1 MRTAIFGSGSIGGYV
16 GGMMARAG
24 QDVTLIDS
32 WPDHIEAM
40 RRDGLSL
47 SGTQG
52 EFHVKVQCLHLYE
65 SDKLLRTPLDVAIL
79 CVKSYQTD
87 WMTTLLQDYLAPNGV
102 VLSLQNS
109 MNEEAIANIVGW
121 GRVLGCTIS
130 TMGTEM
136 MGPGKILRSYASLPG
151 YPVFRVGEV
160 HCRPT
165 KRATAIADAL
175 GAVDNSTV
183 TTNLWGERWSKLT
196 SNAMASAIHPLTGL
210 RTAQMW
216 DHPQVRRL
224 AIQLGYEGVKVGEA
238 LGLDLE
244 KICAIE
250 PELWLAATPDA
261 QDVIAKIEERL
272 VSWRSRIGPNS
283 QASTAQDFRRG
294 RRTEIDYI
302 NGLVARKG
310 EEAGVPAPLH
320 AQLTALVRRLELG
333 EIQPGLDTIAHLLP
347 KA

>member
-1 MRTAIFGSGSIGGYV
+1 MHIAMFGSGSIGGYV
-16 GGMMARAG
+16 AGMMTRAG
-24 QDVTLIDS
+24 QNVTLLDS

-40 RRDGLSL
+40 RKDGLSL

-52 EFHVKVQCLHLYE
+52 EINVKVRCLHLYE
-65 SDKLLRTPLDVAIL
+65 SDMLLKTPVDVAIL
-79 CVKSYQTD
+79 CVKSYQTA
-87 WMTTLLQDYLAPNGV
+87 WMTMLLRDYLAPNGV
-102 VLSLQNS
+102 VVSLQNS
-109 MNEEAIANIVGW
+109 MNEETIASIVGW

-136 MGPGKILRSYASLPG
+136 MAPGKILRSYATAPG

-165 KRATAIADAL
+165 KRAAAIAEAL
-175 GAVDNSTV
+175 GAVDNATV
-183 TTNLWGERWSKLT
+183 TTNIWGERWSKLV

-210 RTAQMW
+210 RSAQMW
-216 DHPQVRRL
+216 DHPGARRL
-224 AIQLGYEGVKVGEA
+224 AIRLGYEGVSVGQA
-238 LGLDLE
+238 LGMQLE

-250 PELWLAATPDA
+250 PEVWLAAAPGA
-261 QDVIAKIEERL
+261 KDVIAGIEERL

-283 QASTAQDFRRG
+283 QASTAQDYRRG

-302 NGLVARKG
+302 NGLIARKG

-320 AQLTALVRRLELG
+320 AELTALVKRLERG
-333 EIQPGLDTIAHLLP
+333 EIKQGFDTIGHLLNN
-347 KA
+347 A